1 MFFCDILSFKVVVNV
16 LNCVDYRYCL
26 VPGCNAMLMSKPSH
40 CLSKVRDKVYTE
52 PSQDSFARTVNS
64 SRYEFVFYEI
74 LEKKITF
81 V

>member
-1 MFFCDILSFKVVVNV
+1 
-16 LNCVDYRYCL
+16 
-26 VPGCNAMLMSKPSH
+26 MLMGKPFH

-52 PSQDSFARTVNS
+52 PSQDSFARRMNS
-64 SRYEFVFYEI
+64 SRYEFVFYAF